1 MEKQRVT
8 ELGASLGHQLA
19 WAKRLPQ
26 ASGTIL
32 AARTPIG
39 RSIKIFLFGVGMM
52 LPLGIVIWGLLFWHG
67 SRVTRIG
74 PVLTFAVIRSIPC
87 GAAAPNS

>member
-1 MEKQRVT
+1 MT
-8 ELGASLGHQLA
+8 ELGATLGQQRA
-19 WAKRLPQ
+19 WAKQLSQ

-39 RSIKIFLFGVGMM
+39 RSIKVFLFGAGMM
-52 LPLGIVIWGLLFWHG
+52 LPLGIIVWGLLFWHG
-67 SRVTRIG
+67 SRVTRIS
-74 PVLTFAVIRSIPC
+74 PVLTVAVIRSIPC